1 MFSYFLDE
9 ASGAANAGNMGP
21 MGGMSTILMLVV
33 IFIAMYFIV
42 IRPQKK
48 RQKAMQNMLDAM
60 QVGDKVVTAGGIIG
74 KVVSIKEDNV
84 VIETGQGPD
93 KSKIKFE
100 KSAISK
106 VLTIHE

>member
-1 MFSYFLDE
+1 MLTAYATGNAAAQGGAAAGGMGMIIYLVAMVAIFYFL
-9 ASGAANAGNMGP
+9 
-21 MGGMSTILMLVV
+21 L
-33 IFIAMYFIV
+33 

-84 VIETGQGPD
+84 IIETGQLPD
-93 KSKIKFE
+93 KAKIKFE

>member
-1 MFSYFLDE
+1 MFFMLTAYATEGQAAAGAAGGMGMIIYLVVMVAIFYFL
-9 ASGAANAGNMGP
+9 
-21 MGGMSTILMLVV
+21 L
-33 IFIAMYFIV
+33 

-60 QVGDKVVTAGGIIG
+60 QVNDKVVTAGGIMG
-74 KVVSIKEDNV
+74 KVVSIKEDSV
-84 VIETGQGPD
+84 VIETGVGQE